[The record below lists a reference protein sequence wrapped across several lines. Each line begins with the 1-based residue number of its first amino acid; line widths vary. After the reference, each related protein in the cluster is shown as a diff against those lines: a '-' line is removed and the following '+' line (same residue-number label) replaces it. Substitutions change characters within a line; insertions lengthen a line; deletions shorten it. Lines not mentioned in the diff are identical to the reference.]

1 MDKPAIKK
9 FAVWAR
15 NKLIADTKYRAGL
28 VGVTE
33 TAVAEPLPQSN
44 ETVQFFDVGLPQ
56 PYRIEDDAVTQ
67 RQRFVAE
74 LNKETAKQGSYTAAY
89 QTVVDKVAYTWFNR
103 LIAVRYMEVNDLLP
117 SRTRV
122 LSSADGRAEP
132 QIVTTPFDA
141 VLDYTPAEQ
150 QQIVNLKNDNKLDEA
165 FRLLFLKQCAAL
177 GDCLPRLFEQVDDYM
192 PLLLALSFTD
202 KDGVVCHL
210 VNDIPESD
218 WQDAV
223 QIVGWLY
230 QYYNTE
236 PKEQV
241 FANLKKN
248 IKISAENIPAAT
260 QLFTPDWIVRYM
272 VENSLGRLW
281 SEGHPDFDKSNWKYY
296 LDEAPQEPQVAQ
308 QLAELRKGY
317 AALTPEDIKCID
329 PCMGSGH
336 ILAYLFDV
344 LMQIYTAAGYSKR
357 DAAASIVEHNLYG
370 LDIDDRAAQMAYFVV
385 MMKGCQ
391 YDSRFLRRHLDPHVY
406 AIQESNGISIQDSR
420 AMGDFLADNH
430 HRDTLNYLLA
440 AFANAKEYGSI
451 LQLEKRDYAG
461 LLQAWQDTAAATVPN
476 FTMAMWYSAVETLVP
491 QLIRQAILLTQQYD
505 VVVTNPPY
513 MGDLNK
519 TLLEFVKKS
528 YPNSKHDLC
537 SVFIERCLEFV
548 RDKAYVAMIT
558 QNAFMFL
565 SRYEKLRRN
574 LLQYQFVNL
583 AHLGA
588 KAFDE
593 ISGEVVQTA
602 TFCIRKMF
610 TPQYIGRYER
620 LVTYQSEEEKR
631 IAFLEGKNTYYC
643 KNEVFNAIPKEPMT
657 YWVSEK
663 VLKMFEFNRLDE
675 YADPRVGMFTTDNDR
690 FLREW
695 WEPNKTNIGFD
706 YKEKST
712 AYKSDTKWFPYN
724 KGGGYRRWYGNI
736 DLVVFWQHG
745 GEKIKQTVLK
755 KYPYLKGN
763 YDFVLKT
770 DNPYYHPGIT
780 WSGLTTGSNSFRLC
794 GNGFLFDT
802 NKGAM
807 IFEKKL
813 DLEYLLGFL
822 NTKVAQ
828 TAINLLNS
836 TISLQ
841 IGDVAAIPVCVEPE
855 KFDDIKQL
863 ANECVHMCKSDWDS
877 FETSWDFAEHPLVKW
892 LRQLRDATSIGATM
906 AYYYHGE
913 RPKVS
918 CPVEL
923 CYMLWQ
929 GECND
934 RFAKLK
940 ANEEE
945 LNRIFIDIYGLQ
957 DELTPEVEDK
967 DVTVRRADLGRDI
980 RSLISYA
987 VGCIFG
993 RYSLNKPGLAYA
1005 GGDWN
1010 PDQYHTFL
1018 PDADNVIP
1026 ITDEEYFHD
1035 DLTGLFV
1042 AWVKK
1047 VFGADSLEDNLAFIA
1062 KALGTKGTSPRAV
1075 IRNYFLNGFYADH
1088 VKIYQ
1093 KRPIYWL
1100 YDSGKQNGFKALIYM
1115 HRYNADTS
1123 GLVRADYLY
1132 KMEQVYESEIARM
1145 DDAIAHGASR
1155 EVAQATKR
1163 KEKLVKQLKECKDYD
1178 DRLGHI
1184 ALARIPIDLDDGV
1197 KVNYDK
1203 VQTGA
1208 DGKKQAILAKI

>member
-33 TAVAEPLPQSN
+33 TTVAEPLPQSN

-56 PYRIEDDAVTQ
+56 PYRIEGDAVTQ

-281 SEGHPDFDKSNWKYY
+281 SEGHPDFDKSEWKYY

-317 AALTPEDIKCID
+317 VALTPEDIKCID

-344 LMQIYTAAGYSKR
+344 LMQIYRSAGYTDR
-357 DAAASIVEHNLYG
+357 DAAAGIVEHNLYG

-385 MMKGCQ
+385 MMKGCH
-391 YDSRFLRRHLDPHVY
+391 YDSRFLRRHLKPHVY
-406 AIQESNGISIQDSR
+406 AIQESGELTTDALGRLGKHESTAR
-420 AMGDFLADNH
+420 A
-430 HRDTLNYLLA
+430 LLDG
-440 AFANAKEYGSI
+440 FKNAKEYGSI
-451 LQLEKRDYAG
+451 LQPKVTLTELDALQEQLREVDGASDMGSFTDQFVAG
-461 LLQAWQDTAAATVPN
+461 QLLRVLCPLVEQAR
-476 FTMAMWYSAVETLVP
+476 MLV
-491 QLIRQAILLTQQYD
+491 QKYD

-513 MGDLNK
+513 MGGSGMNARLSDY
-519 TLLEFVKKS
+519 VKKV
-528 YPNSKHDLC
+528 YPDSKSDLFA
-537 SVFIERCLEFV
+537 VFIERCAQM
-548 RDKAYVAMIT
+548 DKRGGYQAMIT
-558 QNAFMFL
+558 QHAWMFL
-565 SRYEKLRRN
+565 SSFEKLREKMMLTETIN
-574 LLQYQFVNL
+574 M

-588 KAFDE
+588 RAFEE
-593 ISGEVVQTA
+593 IGGEVVQATA
-602 TFCIRKMF
+602 FVRCANHVEGYKGTYCRLIEPTSQQGKEDMF
-610 TPQYIGRYER
+610 LAEKKRYI
-620 LVTYQSEEEKR
+620 
-631 IAFLEGKNTYYC
+631 
-643 KNEVFNAIPKEPMT
+643 
-657 YWVSEK
+657 VSEGRFK
-663 VLKMFEFNRLDE
+663 STPKYRYIYWIGSDELWKHVSFSSEFASGGRNKTHNNE
-675 YADPRVGMFTTDNDR
+675 KYV
-690 FLREW
+690 REW
-695 WEPNKTNIGFD
+695 WEPL
-706 YKEKST
+706 SS
-712 AYKSDTKWFPYN
+712 AKWVLYMN
-724 KGGGYRRWYGNI
+724 GGNYRKWYGN
-736 DLVVFWQHG
+736 LTEVVNWTDEAKKEYASHG
-745 GEKIKQTVLK
+745 GLVADKAVNSYGISWNGICGDLYGFRLK
-755 KYPYLKGN
+755 PIGIPFSSSSPTIVNYSNTPPYLA
-763 YDFVLKT
+763 L
-770 DNPYYHPGIT
+770 
-780 WSGLTTGSNSFRLC
+780 GL
-794 GNGFLFDT
+794 
-802 NKGAM
+802 
-807 IFEKKL
+807 
-813 DLEYLLGFL
+813 L
-822 NTKVAQ
+822 NTKVGAAVLSALNPTLQ
-828 TAINLLNS
+828 LNVGEVLDSPLEIPKEPSKVFEKSLENVTLSKLDWNAYETAVDFHRNPLLRNVS
-836 TISLQ
+836 TISEAFAQ
-841 IGDVAAIPVCVEPE
+841 WKA
-855 KFDDIKQL
+855 
-863 ANECVHMCKSDWDS
+863 ECD
-877 FETSWDFAEHPLVKW
+877 
-892 LRQLRDATSIGATM
+892 
-906 AYYYHGE
+906 
-913 RPKVS
+913 
-918 CPVEL
+918 
-923 CYMLWQ
+923 
-929 GECND
+929 D
-934 RFAKLK
+934 RFNRLK

-967 DVTVRRADLGRDI
+967 DVTVRRADLTREI
-980 RSLISYA
+980 KSLLSYA
-987 VGCIFG
+987 VGCMFG
-993 RYSLNKPGLAYA
+993 RYSLDVDGLAYA
-1005 GGDWN
+1005 DGKWD
-1010 PDQYHTFL
+1010 DSKYTTFI
-1018 PDADNVIP
+1018 PDADNVLP
-1026 ITDEEYFHD
+1026 ITDEEYFTD
-1035 DLTGLFV
+1035 DIVGRFV
-1042 AWVKK
+1042 EFVK
-1047 VFGADSLEDNLAFIA
+1047 VVYGTDTLEDNLAFIA

>member
-56 PYRIEDDAVTQ
+56 PYRIEGDAVTQ

-132 QIVTTPFDA
+132 QIVTSPFDA

-150 QQIVNLKNDNKLDEA
+150 QQIVNLKNDNKLDEV

-281 SEGHPDFDKSNWKYY
+281 SEGHPDCGLKENWKYY
-296 LDEAPQEPQVAQ
+296 LEEAQQEPEVQAK
-308 QLAELRKGY
+308 LAEIRKEY
-317 AALTPEDIKCID
+317 AALNPEDIKLID

-336 ILAYLFDV
+336 ILVYAFDV
-344 LMQIYTAAGYSKR
+344 LMQIYESAGYSQR
-357 DAAASIVEHNLYG
+357 DAAKSILEHNIYG
-370 LDIDDRAAQMAYFVV
+370 LDIDDRAYQLAYFAV
-385 MMKGCQ
+385 MMKARQ
-391 YDSRFLRRHLDPHVY
+391 YNRRILNGENTCHVY
-406 AIQESNGISIQDSR
+406 AIQESNSINR
-420 AMGDFLADNH
+420 AHLKYFGAGMDDIEKNAAKMQLEGLL
-430 HRDTLNYLLA
+430 DTLTD
-440 AFANAKEYGSI
+440 AKEYGSI
-451 LQLEKRDYAG
+451 LNVESYNWD
-461 LLQAWQDTAAATVPN
+461 LLRRFVAAEDTDGQIGMDSVGVEDTAEQLN
-476 FTMAMWYSAVETLVP
+476 RLIDIGETAS
-491 QLIRQAILLTQQYD
+491 RKYD
-505 VVVTNPPY
+505 IVVTNPPY
-513 MGDLNK
+513 RAVADCTERLNSFVKANYPDSKNDLSTIFMEK
-519 TLLEFVKKS
+519 TLS
-528 YPNSKHDLC
+528 MSKPHG
-537 SVFIERCLEFV
+537 FM
-548 RDKAYVAMIT
+548 AMINIPVWMSKSSFEQLRYKLLALHT
-558 QNAFMFL
+558 FVAVAHCGRGIFGSDFGTVAFVVQNSHIKMYKALFRQLFD
-565 SRYEKLRRN
+565 E
-574 LLQYQFVNL
+574 
-583 AHLGA
+583 LGA
-588 KAFDE
+588 VDSVEQK
-593 ISGEVVQTA
+593 
-602 TFCIRKMF
+602 
-610 TPQYIGRYER
+610 
-620 LVTYQSEEEKR
+620 EKW
-631 IAFLEGKNTYYC
+631 FLEGKG
-643 KNEVFNAIPKEPMT
+643 VFYAYPDKFLKIASYPIA
-657 YWVSEK
+657 YWVSDRLLTILNECK
-663 VLKMFEFNRLDE
+663 PLTEF
-675 YADPRVGMFTTDNDR
+675 AAPRKGLTTGDNDTFAR
-690 FLREW
+690 LWFEIALAKFGI
-695 WEPNKTNIGFD
+695 NGNNH
-706 YKEKST
+706 
-712 AYKSDTKWFPYN
+712 AKWYPMT
-724 KGGGYRRWYGNI
+724 KGGDFRRWYGNNSY
-736 DLVVFWQHG
+736 VVNWEND
-745 GEKIKQTVLK
+745 GEALKNFKDDNGKLRSVIRNSQYYFQDCISWNDTTATGKIAFRYQTKEFIPNASGPCVYANKNLW
-755 KYPYLKGN
+755 YLFG
-763 YDFVLKT
+763 
-770 DNPYYHPGIT
+770 
-780 WSGLTTGSNSFRLC
+780 
-794 GNGFLFDT
+794 
-802 NKGAM
+802 
-807 IFEKKL
+807 
-813 DLEYLLGFL
+813 
-822 NTKVAQ
+822 
-828 TAINLLNS
+828 LLNS
-836 TISLQ
+836 KVSQVLLEILAPNMKFEVGQ
-841 IGDVAAIPVCVEPE
+841 MGLVPIIMENRPEVEE
-855 KFDDIKQL
+855 LSHNTVRI
-863 ANECVHMCKSDWDS
+863 AKSDWDS
-877 FETSWDFAEHPLVKW
+877 FETSWNFKKHPL
-892 LRQLRDATSIGATM
+892 LRN
-906 AYYYHGE
+906 
-913 RPKVS
+913 VS
-918 CPVEL
+918 TISEAFNQ
-923 CYMLWQ
+923 WNT
-929 GECND
+929 ECDD
-934 RFAKLK
+934 RFNQLK

-967 DVTVRRADLGRDI
+967 DVTVRRADLTREI
-980 RSLISYA
+980 KSLLSYA
-987 VGCIFG
+987 VGCMFG
-993 RYSLNKPGLAYA
+993 RYSLDVDGLAYA
-1005 GGDWN
+1005 GGKWD
-1010 PDQYHTFL
+1010 DSKYTTFI
-1018 PDADNVIP
+1018 PDADNVLP
-1026 ITDEEYFHD
+1026 ITDEEYFTD
-1035 DLTGLFV
+1035 DIVGRFV
-1042 AWVKK
+1042 EFVK
-1047 VFGADSLEDNLAFIA
+1047 VVYGTDTLEDNLAFIA

-1145 DDAIAHGASR
+1145 DDAIANGTSR

-1208 DGKKQAILAKI
+1208 DGKKLAILAKI

>member
-9 FAVWAR
+9 FAIWAR

-33 TAVAEPLPQSN
+33 TTVAEPLPQSN

-56 PYRIEDDAVTQ
+56 PYRIEGDAVTQ

-281 SEGHPDFDKSNWKYY
+281 SEGHPDFDKSEWKYY

-317 AALTPEDIKCID
+317 VALTPEDIKCID

-344 LMQIYTAAGYSKR
+344 LMQIYRSAGYTDR
-357 DAAASIVEHNLYG
+357 DAAAGIVEHNLYG

-385 MMKGCQ
+385 MMKGCH
-391 YDSRFLRRHLDPHVY
+391 YDSRFLRRHLKPHVY
-406 AIQESNGISIQDSR
+406 AIQESGELTTDALGRLGKHESTAR
-420 AMGDFLADNH
+420 A
-430 HRDTLNYLLA
+430 LLDG
-440 AFANAKEYGSI
+440 FKNAKEYGSI
-451 LQLEKRDYAG
+451 LQPKVTLTELDALQEQLREVDGASDMGSFTDQFVAG
-461 LLQAWQDTAAATVPN
+461 QLLRVLCPLVEQAR
-476 FTMAMWYSAVETLVP
+476 MLV
-491 QLIRQAILLTQQYD
+491 QKYD

-513 MGDLNK
+513 MGGSGMNARLSDY
-519 TLLEFVKKS
+519 VKKV
-528 YPNSKHDLC
+528 YPDSKSDLFA
-537 SVFIERCLEFV
+537 VFIERCAQM
-548 RDKAYVAMIT
+548 DKRGGYQAMIT
-558 QNAFMFL
+558 QHAWMFL
-565 SRYEKLRRN
+565 SSFEKLREKMMLTETIN
-574 LLQYQFVNL
+574 M

-588 KAFDE
+588 RAFEE
-593 ISGEVVQTA
+593 IGGEVVQATA
-602 TFCIRKMF
+602 FVRCANHVEGYKGTYCRLIEPTSQQGKEDMF
-610 TPQYIGRYER
+610 LAEKKRYI
-620 LVTYQSEEEKR
+620 
-631 IAFLEGKNTYYC
+631 
-643 KNEVFNAIPKEPMT
+643 
-657 YWVSEK
+657 VSEGRFK
-663 VLKMFEFNRLDE
+663 STPKYRYIYWIGSDELWKHVSFSSEFASGGRNKTHNNE
-675 YADPRVGMFTTDNDR
+675 KYV
-690 FLREW
+690 REW
-695 WEPNKTNIGFD
+695 WEPL
-706 YKEKST
+706 SS
-712 AYKSDTKWFPYN
+712 AKWVLYMN
-724 KGGGYRRWYGNI
+724 GGNYRKWYGN
-736 DLVVFWQHG
+736 LTEVVNWTDEAKKEYASHG
-745 GEKIKQTVLK
+745 GLVADKAVNSYGISWNGICGDLYGFRLK
-755 KYPYLKGN
+755 PIGIPFSSSSPTIVNYSNTPPYLA
-763 YDFVLKT
+763 L
-770 DNPYYHPGIT
+770 
-780 WSGLTTGSNSFRLC
+780 GL
-794 GNGFLFDT
+794 
-802 NKGAM
+802 
-807 IFEKKL
+807 
-813 DLEYLLGFL
+813 L
-822 NTKVAQ
+822 NTKVGAAVLSALNPTLQ
-828 TAINLLNS
+828 LNVGEVLDSPLEIPKEPSKVFEKSLENVTLSKLDWNAYETAVDFHRNPLLRNVS
-836 TISLQ
+836 TISEAFAQ
-841 IGDVAAIPVCVEPE
+841 WKA
-855 KFDDIKQL
+855 
-863 ANECVHMCKSDWDS
+863 ECD
-877 FETSWDFAEHPLVKW
+877 
-892 LRQLRDATSIGATM
+892 
-906 AYYYHGE
+906 
-913 RPKVS
+913 
-918 CPVEL
+918 
-923 CYMLWQ
+923 
-929 GECND
+929 D
-934 RFAKLK
+934 RFNRLK

-967 DVTVRRADLGRDI
+967 DVTVRRADLTREI
-980 RSLISYA
+980 KSLLSYA
-987 VGCIFG
+987 VGCMFG
-993 RYSLNKPGLAYA
+993 RYSLDVDGLAYA
-1005 GGDWN
+1005 DGKWD
-1010 PDQYHTFL
+1010 DSKYITFI
-1018 PDADNVIP
+1018 PDADNVLP
-1026 ITDEEYFHD
+1026 ITDEEYFTD
-1035 DLTGLFV
+1035 DIVGRFV
-1042 AWVKK
+1042 EFVK
-1047 VFGADSLEDNLAFIA
+1047 VVYGTDTLEDNLAFIA